1 MEVRR
6 IASKIQLIEPNPM
19 VTFNCEVCNATVP
32 KKNTEKHYSRCPE
45 AYYTCIDC
53 SKTFDDGYSYQKHTQ
68 CITEDE
74 KYQKA
79 LYQGKKKKPQPK
91 VQNPVKVEKPSKD
104 EKPSKVE
111 KPKIEK
117 AKSNDGFPKFEAGS
131 SLYKML
137 KTVRDKETKK
147 TLLKSLVCNSEG
159 HWVLQ

>member
-1 MEVRR
+1 
-6 IASKIQLIEPNPM
+6 M

-79 LYQGKKKKPQPK
+79 LYKGKKQKQKGNSEPESTSKATPIAKAKPTAEA
-91 VQNPVKVEKPSKD
+91 NPSKKSKKTQETKLPKL
-104 EKPSKVE
+104 EK
-111 KPKIEK
+111 
-117 AKSNDGFPKFEAGS
+117 GS
-131 SLYKML
+131 SLYKIL
-137 KTVRDKETKK
+137 KTVKNKDTKK
-147 TLLKSLVCNSEG
+147 ELLKRLVVTEQG
-159 HWVLQ
+159 HLVLQ